1 MSKEFFDCYSEVVK
15 SIVDLSKKRCGED
28 LGIEVLYRGEP
39 QKYSYIS
46 SGLYRFL
53 SDVYDWDAL
62 DYVMKNRIIVKSEE
76 LIARDIV
83 SVQRRY

>member
-1 MSKEFFDCYSEVVK
+1 M
-15 SIVDLSKKRCGED
+15 
-28 LGIEVLYRGEP
+28 GIEVLYRGEP

-83 SVQRRY
+83 SFEAGESVDRSH